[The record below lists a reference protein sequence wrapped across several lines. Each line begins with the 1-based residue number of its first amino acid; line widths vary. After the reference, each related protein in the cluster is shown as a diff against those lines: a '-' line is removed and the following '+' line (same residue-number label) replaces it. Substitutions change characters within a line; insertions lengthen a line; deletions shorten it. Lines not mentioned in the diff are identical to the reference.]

1 MLTDD
6 EGPPCGVIVG
16 ERPIVADMWGRCCRR
31 LGLAPMQ
38 PHDVVPGTAVAA
50 VLVDADS
57 AAADHPGAGPII
69 LLIDEASAP
78 QVIAQRAALR
88 SVITWND
95 SESELEAAMRTVLA
109 GGCHIS
115 LTAVPSVL
123 GALSTIT
130 GASLLGRDLL
140 TPREVDVL
148 RALIEGATIRSTGR
162 SLGIAN
168 KTVEAHRSAAFVKL
182 GVRTRSQAIARLL
195 DDPTILS
202 RPSK

>member
-1 MLTDD
+1 
-6 EGPPCGVIVG
+6 
-16 ERPIVADMWGRCCRR
+16 
-31 LGLAPMQ
+31 MQ

-130 GASLLGRDLL
+130 GASLLG
-140 TPREVDVL
+140 PRSAHAEGSRRVEGIDRGSHDSL
-148 RALIEGATIRSTGR
+148 DRSRA
-162 SLGIAN
+162 LGIAN
-168 KTVEAHRSAAFVKL
+168 KTVEAHRAAAFVKL